1 MAAMKENTRKVFEFL
16 KTHNDKDL
24 TAADVAEALELEKRQ
39 VDGIFTS
46 ALQRKQLGVRIEAE
60 RENDQGTHDKVKY
73 LKLTEAGM
81 AFNPDAEAE

>member
-1 MAAMKENTRKVFEFL
+1 MAAMKENTRKVFEYL
-16 KTHNDKDL
+16 KANNDKDL

-60 RENDQGTHDKVKY
+60 REEADKTHTKVKY
-73 LKLTEAGM
+73 LKLTEDGL
-81 AFNPDAEAE
+81 AFDPDAER

>member
-16 KTHNDKDL
+16 KAHNDEDL

-46 ALQRKQLGVRIEAE
+46 ALQRKQLGERIPAE
-60 RENDQGTHDKVKY
+60 REEQDGSHTKIKL
-73 LKLTEAGM
+73 LKLTAAGL
-81 AFNPDAEAE
+81 AFDPDAEE